1 MIGLAPAAR
10 FVLGRLAGT
19 VRLRVSREK
28 DNEIALGRCRGW
40 DDTKAVQPDGCG
52 QARRGWKGLVA
63 LQPDLLVCSTPTTTA
78 LLQQTRHTIPIV
90 FAMAVD
96 PVGSGFVASFAQP
109 GDNVTGFIF
118 TTEPAMAGKWVE
130 LLKEI
135 APRVAR
141 IAMPFNLATATYAD
155 YWLDPFK

>member
-96 PVGSGFVASFAQP
+96 PVGSGFVASLARP
-109 GDNVTGFIF
+109 GGNVTG
-118 TTEPAMAGKWVE
+118 
-130 LLKEI
+130 LSL
-135 APRVAR
+135 VAR
-141 IAMPFNLATATYAD
+141 ERSLA
-155 YWLDPFK
+155 L